1 MIVTVLVTDHSIRT
15 AQPPSCRDRH
25 GWSPVGCLL
34 GPLPPRRNL
43 AGLPANTH
51 RVGVDPPGASAAAWV
66 GRTPLVTAST
76 TPGEQPFPHLDLKA
90 LIGMAVGDAVASA
103 EAAGVT
109 RIRLIELDSGSVA
122 GAVDMSINRRRLTL
136 VQQGG
141 VVSFAGFDNGRSVGT
156 SPLPTP

>member
-1 MIVTVLVTDHSIRT
+1 
-15 AQPPSCRDRH
+15 
-25 GWSPVGCLL
+25 
-34 GPLPPRRNL
+34 
-43 AGLPANTH
+43 
-51 RVGVDPPGASAAAWV
+51 
-66 GRTPLVTAST
+66 
-76 TPGEQPFPHLDLKA
+76 
-90 LIGMAVGDAVASA
+90 MAVGDAVASA